1 LIVRAIYPV
10 TACALLWCGSLV
22 QGGIA
27 LADDPASDDT
37 ACREFLKEHRV
48 PFRPGPVTRGLR
60 NPVDLQGP
68 IGGVRLVPRVRRPA
82 LMDCELLRA
91 LVEAVPVFAAAGIA
105 ELHFSGAYDYRTRRG
120 SGQLSAHASGLAIDV
135 HAFRGPGGALDVTRD
150 FEPGVG
156 TWRGLSPQ
164 AGEIAA
170 CIGAPT
176 TDAGR
181 RLRTLVCQLK
191 HHSAFRVIVTPDD
204 DADHRDHIHFE
215 AFPDAVT
222 RVSRV
227 LGVLPLRKS
236 GR

>member
-1 LIVRAIYPV
+1 MRALFV
-10 TACALLWCGSLV
+10 LAATALFS
-22 QGGIA
+22 GGVA
-27 LADDPASDDT
+27 FADEPTSSDDA
-37 ACREFLKEHRV
+37 ACRRFLEEHRV
-48 PFRPGPVTRGLR
+48 PFRTGPATRGVR
-60 NPVDLQGP
+60 NPVELQGP
-68 IGGVRLVPRVRRPA
+68 ISGVRLVPRARRPA

-91 LVEAVPVFAAAGIA
+91 LVEAASVFAAASIT
-105 ELHFSGAYDYRTRRG
+105 ELHFSGAYDYRTRRH
-120 SGQLSAHASGLAIDV
+120 SDQLSAHARGLAIDV
-135 HAFRGPGGALDVTRD
+135 HAFRGPAGALDVTRD

-156 TWRGLSPQ
+156 TWRGLVPQ

-170 CIGAPT
+170 CIGTPT
-176 TDAGR
+176 TDPGR
-181 RLRTLVCQLK
+181 RLRTLACRLK

-227 LGVLPLRKS
+227 LGVLPLRKP